1 MIDYAIKLFLAY
13 ILVVEL
19 ITKQKTMK
27 TRELIF
33 FTILCS
39 FIMFRAHAQD
49 NDPALRYNMLKTDYI
64 TKNYE
69 SALKNLEWCLDNS
82 PKLTANIYIHGG
94 NLLDAVLKTSPEK
107 KETIAVLGK
116 KMYTKRFE
124 NFPEIAPA
132 KAHSDYADF
141 LEEIGG
147 NKEEIFENYEKAF
160 KIDPTQMGP
169 PSIVKYFTAVVEK
182 YKDKDLQK
190 VFNTYDLTVEAIE
203 KKVEGYLDGIEK
215 LQEKEAKGQMLI
227 SSDKKQLE
235 DYSTNSEYFG
245 KVVLVLDQKMEEIST
260 CEYLIPLYTADFE
273 ENKTDKVWVT
283 RAINRMFKKDC
294 TEDPLYATLVE
305 QYQEIDPSPEASVL
319 YAGLLMDKGETEK
332 AISFF
337 DKAISQE
344 TDPAKKAKNLY
355 KVADIFKKRG
365 QNAKAVSYAKKAI
378 AAKSNFGSA
387 YTMIA
392 SLYAGSVNDCGSDEF
407 EKRMVYVAAKTYAL
421 KASKVDPSIG
431 VYASK
436 LAQAYAA
443 NEPSKKLVFNNELGL
458 KSGDSYT
465 IKCWIGETVRVP

>member
-1 MIDYAIKLFLAY
+1 
-13 ILVVEL
+13 
-19 ITKQKTMK
+19 MK
-27 TRELIF
+27 TRLLTI
-33 FTILCS
+33 FTILFS
-39 FIMFRAHAQD
+39 VMMFTAHAQD
-49 NDPALRYNMLKTDYI
+49 DPALRYNMLKTDYK

-82 PKLTANIYIHGG
+82 PKLTANIYKYGG
-94 NLLDAVLKTSPEK
+94 NLLDDVLKEKPEK
-107 KETIAVLGK
+107 KAEVAVLGK
-116 KMYTKRFE
+116 KMFEKRFVNYPDE
-124 NFPEIAPA
+124 DPA

-141 LEEIGG
+141 LEEVGG
-147 NKEEIFENYEKAF
+147 DKEEIFNHYDQAF
-160 KIDPTQMGP
+160 KIDPTKLGVG
-169 PSIVKYFTAVVEK
+169 SIISYFTTVIDK
-182 YKDKDLQK
+182 YKDTDLQL
-190 VFNTYDLTVEAIE
+190 VFTTYDVTVEAINA
-203 KKVEGYLDGIEK
+203 KVEGYLDNIQK
-215 LQEKEAKGQMLI
+215 LKAKQEEGQTLI
-227 SSDKKQLE
+227 SSEKRNLHI
-235 DYSTNSEYFG
+235 YTVNSKALGQVEAI
-245 KVVLVLDQKMEEIST
+245 LDQRMEEIST
-260 CEYLIPLYTADFE
+260 CEYLIPLYTTEFE
-273 ENKTDKVWVT
+273 ENKTNKVWVT

-294 TEDPLYATLVE
+294 TEDPLYASLVE

-378 AAKSNFGSA
+378 AAKSNFGRA

-392 SLYAGSVNDCGSDEF
+392 TLYAGAVNDCGNDEF